1 MRLLST
7 LLISFFCLSIFLST
21 ACQHQKTEQEKMYTT
36 VMDIHDNVMPEM
48 STIQRLRKKLK
59 AIDTSLV
66 KTPTYPSILTHLN
79 ALDQADEGMM
89 SWMAEFSNPTPET
102 DEATALAYLKNEKD
116 RITKVR
122 DQMLE
127 SIASAKKALKEAEN
141 AVSIDTTSTK

>member
-21 ACQHQKTEQEKMYTT
+21 ACHRQKTEQEKMYTI
-36 VMDIHDNVMPEM
+36 VMEIHDNVMPEM
-48 STIQRLRKKLK
+48 STIQRLKRQLK

-66 KTPTYPSILTHLN
+66 KTPNYPSILTHLN
-79 ALDQADEGMM
+79 ALENADEGMM

-102 DEATALAYLKNEKD
+102 DEATALTYLKNEKD

-141 AVSIDTTSTK
+141 ATLINPSSTK